1 MLAGDEGPDGASG
14 ERADRRFRPGRAEA
28 GRAEAGMR
36 LRLAVVVS
44 QCLGLML

>member
-28 GRAEAGMR
+28 GMR